1 MNNTYVSITKQD
13 MDRFAKTSKG
23 WVCNTVGNE
32 YVYDFHLK
40 KYPIIIKMA
49 SSIRIDTKRARNKG
63 ADAIRIFA
71 VEKESLKTDAKISRG
86 LVKARTVYRI
96 INWRVNA
103 RKQIESVIVSSKV
116 VYDKYRRKNV
126 LI

>member
-23 WVCNTVGNE
+23 WICNTVGNE

-40 KYPIIIKMA
+40 KYPIIIKIA
-49 SSIRIDTKRARNKG
+49 SSIKVDGRKKSNKG
-63 ADAIRIFA
+63 AYAIRIFA
-71 VEKESLKTDAKISRG
+71 VEKEGLDVNAKITRG
-86 LVKARTVYRI
+86 LIKARVVDRT

-103 RKQIESVIVSSKV
+103 KKQIESVIASAKV
-116 VYDKYRRKNV
+116 VYDKYRRIK
-126 LI
+126 

>member
-40 KYPIIIKMA
+40 KYPIIIKIA
-49 SSIRIDTKRARNKG
+49 SSIRIDSGRARNKG

-71 VEKESLKTDAKISRG
+71 VEKESTDVKAKITKG
-86 LVKARTVYRI
+86 LIKSRTVYRT

-103 RKQIESVIVSSKV
+103 RKQIESVIASSKV

-126 LI
+126 Q